1 MPVNIFKDYDK
12 STQTSS
18 FSVSVEG
25 KTSASRWDTAKWDE
39 ASGTYVAKWDAIGRD
54 LTADVK
60 NLPTL
65 GTGRSVSMKVSGP
78 TNNFHWEINALAFT
92 YTPRRLR

>member
-1 MPVNIFKDYDK
+1 M
-12 STQTSS
+12 
-18 FSVSVEG
+18 SVTG
-25 KTSASRWDTAKWDE
+25 KTSASRWGTAEWDE
-39 ASGTYVAKWDAIGRD
+39 DDTTDPAKAFWDAIGRD

-65 GTGRSVSMKVSGP
+65 GTGRAVSMRIDGP
-78 TNNFHWEINALAFT
+78 ASANLHWEVNALAFT

>member
-1 MPVNIFKDYDK
+1 MM
-12 STQTSS
+12 SLSS
-18 FSVSVEG
+18 MRSKMDSAG
-25 KTSASRWDTAKWDE
+25 K
-39 ASGTYVAKWDAIGRD
+39 D

-65 GTGRSVSMKVSGP
+65 GTARSVSMKVNGP
-78 TNNFHWEINALAFT
+78 TTNNHWEMNALAFT